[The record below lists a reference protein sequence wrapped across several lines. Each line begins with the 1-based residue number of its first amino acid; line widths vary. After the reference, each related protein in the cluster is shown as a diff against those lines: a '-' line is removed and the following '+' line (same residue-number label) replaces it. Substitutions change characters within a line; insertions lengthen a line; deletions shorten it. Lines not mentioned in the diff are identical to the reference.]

1 MKVDLR
7 IYLAK
12 NFGDDLFLEIISNR
26 YKDIEFI
33 AYPTLRYNKDEV
45 NSNVTMKNNMF
56 IRKYNYICNKLRL
69 YKLNTNRFLIKK
81 CDATI
86 IIGGSIFQEG
96 AKWHYFKKR
105 LDLFCNLNKKY
116 YILSCN
122 FGPYHSQEFFDIHKN
137 IIELSQDT
145 CFRDVKSYKIFEK
158 LPNVRYAPDMAF
170 SLDTSSYEIR
180 EDNKVIIS
188 VIDLSWRNNL
198 NKYTETYENKIISI
212 INYFVEQKN
221 EIVLMSFSKFEGDE
235 NSINRI
241 LSKLSDE
248 IKEKVKTH
256 FYNGNI
262 KAALNEIA
270 SCKTIIASRFHANI
284 LGLLF
289 KKNVIPII
297 YSNKTDNL
305 LNDIKFKGKKTSI
318 EKINEFDVN
327 FNEQDLNYKI
337 NIDEKIELSNI
348 QFKKIDELLK
358 EGKE

>member
-105 LDLFCNLNKKY
+105 LDLFCNLNKNY

-145 CFRDVKSYKIFEK
+145 CFRDVKSYKLFEE
-158 LPNVRYAPDMAF
+158 LPNVRCAPDLAF
-170 SLDTSSYEIR
+170 SLDTSDYQVR
-180 EDNKVIIS
+180 NDNKAIIS

-198 NKYTETYENKIISI
+198 NKYTEIYDKKMVEITD
-212 INYFVEQKN
+212 YFVNKGYEV
-221 EIVLMSFSKFEGDE
+221 VLTSFSKFEGDE
-235 NSINRI
+235 NAIKRI
-241 LSKLSDE
+241 MKLLP
-248 IKEKVKTH
+248 EKNKRNVRTH

-262 KAALNEIA
+262 KETINEIA
-270 SCKTIIASRFHANI
+270 TCKTIIASRFHANI

-289 KKNVIPII
+289 NKNIIPII
-297 YSNKTDNL
+297 YSNKTANL
-305 LNDIKFKGKKTSI
+305 LEDVKFEGVNSTI
-318 EKINEFDVN
+318 ENINNLKVN
-327 FNEQDLNYKI
+327 FSEKDLNYKA
-337 NIDEKIELSNI
+337 DVTKITKLSNRE
-348 QFKKIDELLK
+348 FVKLDKLLK
-358 EGKE
+358 KG